1 MRSKTWLC
9 VMALVSAL
17 GLSTAEA
24 EPPEKTVSRFKG
36 LEGYAAF
43 ATETD
48 CASSFL
54 ELYAIEQTN
63 AQGPGKPEGGHS
75 LAVFYSSY
83 DWCTGESRYGFG
95 ETADADIRG
104 SGVASLRARA
114 TVPLQVCYYDP
125 MTYQEICV
133 EGIADVDLDWAA
145 NGEQS
150 THGLNTRHASTPS
163 FSLRSHSV
171 GSTATAD
178 VTGSLVID
186 GSDIVPTATWSAGGL
201 SRVREGSI
209 ELIRY

>member
-1 MRSKTWLC
+1 MRGKTWLYAL
-9 VMALVSAL
+9 ALVLAL
-17 GLSTAEA
+17 GLRTAEA
-24 EPPEKTVSRFKG
+24 GPPEKTVSRFKG

-54 ELYAIEQTN
+54 ELYAIEETS
-63 AQGPGKPEGGHS
+63 AQGPGKPDGGHYV
-75 LAVFYSSY
+75 AVFYSSY
-83 DWCTGESRYGFG
+83 DWCTGESRYGNG
-95 ETADADIRG
+95 ETAEAVIRG
-104 SGVASLRARA
+104 SGVASLRAQA

-125 MTYQEICV
+125 VTWEQICV
-133 EGIADVDLDWAA
+133 EGNADVDLDWAA

-150 THGLNTRHASTPS
+150 THGLNTRHVSTPS

-186 GSDIVPTATWSAGGL
+186 GSDLVPAATWSAGGL

-209 ELIRY
+209 EFIRY